1 MKDRF
6 RSTGGLRSQAS
17 QAWMG
22 TVRVPRGGVSAASAS
37 VRASG
42 RGGGRG
48 GQGSQG
54 SRRTTHVRDGLA

>member
-17 QAWMG
+17 QPWMG

-37 VRASG
+37 VRGSG
-42 RGGGRG
+42 RGGK
-48 GQGSQG
+48 GSQG
-54 SRRTTHVRDGLA
+54 S

>member
-17 QAWMG
+17 QPWMG
-22 TVRVPRGGVSAASAS
+22 TVRVPRGGVSAATAS
-37 VRASG
+37 VRGS
-42 RGGGRG
+42 GRG

>member
-17 QAWMG
+17 QPWMG
-22 TVRVPRGGVSAASAS
+22 TVRVPRGGVSAA
-37 VRASG
+37 RAS
-42 RGGGRG
+42 GRG